1 MYYHSIACFKR
12 YESTKVPSKVRRYFR
27 TFVVLNST
35 RTVRVQLH
43 YINSKKALPKKS
55 VTRDE
60 KNTYKSV
67 RAKHCSSARD
77 ARLPAKLCTMTVLR
91 HAHSPMVVF
100 FRISR
105 ASRRKRRSCPKSRFA
120 KIAYPTR
127 GREHEREIPHHR
139 KFNLDAWNEMVQIK
153 IVAIS
158 FEEGVVFRVEGT
170 AL

>member
-1 MYYHSIACFKR
+1 MYAYC
-12 YESTKVPSKVRRYFR
+12 TC
-27 TFVVLNST
+27 TT
-35 RTVRVQLH
+35 TVH

-91 HAHSPMVVF
+91 HAHSPMVFF